1 MAPAAPS
8 HCYVCQHGPTGRA
21 DLHLDVHAGCAVRS
35 QLTLIVRRLL
45 IRNITGA
52 DARVFEME
60 GLEEEVA

>member
-1 MAPAAPS
+1 M
-8 HCYVCQHGPTGRA
+8 
-21 DLHLDVHAGCAVRS
+21 RS